1 MAYKR
6 QIAYVDLIE
15 NGIKRGNAGFI
26 KWEKYDECHI
36 LSVFIG
42 GVEGVYS
49 KESNVE
55 LGSGQTIGKIKICH
69 GRGEGTYLLA
79 RDEKD
84 WVEEIDAI
92 RMVIGPG
99 RELIAEYEKAENP
112 IVEEINEVPVLEGR
126 REMPVVEEMPQELGR
141 ERKESEIE
149 EDLEGGEEALIEEV
163 LTEETVIKGAEAP
176 ESEEEPE
183 PLSFWEEMGKTHEMF
198 YPFENNRG
206 CYRIFPKDINLLH
219 ANYHMLQNNQFLMH
233 GYYNYRHLIIFP
245 KKDSDGEF
253 WLGVPGIYHEREKM
267 AARMYGFEKFEGTKK
282 EYRVGDMG
290 YYLITVEC

>member
-15 NGIKRGNAGFI
+15 NEIKRGNAGFI

-36 LSVFIG
+36 LSIFIN
-42 GVEGVYS
+42 GVEGIYS
-49 KESNVE
+49 KEANVE
-55 LGSGQTIGKIKICH
+55 LEDGRSIGKINICH

-84 WVEEIDAI
+84 WVEEIAAI
-92 RMVIGPG
+92 RIAIGPG
-99 RELIAEYEKAENP
+99 RELVAEYEKAKLP
-112 IVEEINEVPVLEGR
+112 IVEPET
-126 REMPVVEEMPQELGR
+126 
-141 ERKESEIE
+141 E
-149 EDLEGGEEALIEEV
+149 EDLEDREDAIKEQMLAEELLTEEMV
-163 LTEETVIKGAEAP
+163 TEEPLTEETLAE
-176 ESEEEPE
+176 ETFIEEAETHNPKE
-183 PLSFWEEMGKTHEMF
+183 ELKQLSFWEEMGKTHEMF
-198 YPFENNRG
+198 YPFENTRG

-233 GYYNYRHLIIFP
+233 GYYNYRHLIVFP
-245 KKDSDGEF
+245 KKDVDGEY

-267 AARMYGFEKFEGTKK
+267 AARMYGFEKFEGIKR

-290 YYLITVEC
+290 YYLVTVEG